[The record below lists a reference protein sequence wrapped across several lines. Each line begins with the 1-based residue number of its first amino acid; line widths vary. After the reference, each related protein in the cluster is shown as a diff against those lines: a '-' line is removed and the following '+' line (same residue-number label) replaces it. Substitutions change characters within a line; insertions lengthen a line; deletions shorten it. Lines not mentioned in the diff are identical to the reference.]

1 MRKVIKLPCAGT
13 VAGDD
18 SASSGTDS
26 GGKSDAR
33 RSCLFRV
40 KHVAGVCY
48 AAVCPGLKRLVE
60 FISNPPVPSAIVPL
74 VHILILLAALSLP
87 WGLSYDAV
95 RSRDTKEGPIVTLCG
110 LNPLDD
116 NIWHPAKDPYWY
128 DYYTWATPANDF
140 QPPPPDFSPPP
151 FPPPPPPSTVS
162 MPPHFGTAMGE
173 CLKFKE
179 VFDYSLDS
187 ELPKSLISSLP
198 NNTIFVAI
206 VIQDVDVKKFVAS
219 ALLNAWFGTTPAASH
234 KATNVNEGDS
244 ITERSF
250 NVLNNGSS
258 LVVNVNSA
266 EVIKIATKGI
276 NDQASKALDNVP
288 VFAERHLRMYPFD
301 KYRFHIRAS
310 FSLTDDDG
318 TSYRLPFVVAITQ
331 KGAGFQ
337 YYVRNPQKWYLVTK
351 DKNPAGSEVFF
362 TVWAKRPGITRFV
375 SIFIVLLMWCLAI
388 LTFTSA
394 TYAGFFGEEE
404 DITIDQATFAATVL
418 FALPALRNMQPS
430 IPAEVGLVVDM
441 SGFIWNMTMV
451 AVACM
456 IYLWVI
462 YSRLVWK
469 RRKTLQQGK
478 EVAQPQH
485 AQESAQQQ
493 QKEEKEEDQEKQQQQ
508 QQHSPGNR
516 FVALNPQT
524 PQPMIAGADS
534 PPSPSSAFLETRV

>member
-1 MRKVIKLPCAGT
+1 MQKMRKVIKLPCAGT
-13 VAGDD
+13 AAGDA

-48 AAVCPGLKRLVE
+48 AAVCSGLKRLVE

-87 WGLSYDAV
+87 WGLSYDAIS
-95 RSRDTKEGPIVTLCG
+95 SRDTKEGPIVTLCG

-116 NIWHPAKDPYWY
+116 NIWHPAEDPYSY
-128 DYYTWATPANDF
+128 DYYSFNVMPANDF
-140 QPPPPDFSPPP
+140 QPR
-151 FPPPPPPSTVS
+151 FPPPPQPPDSPPPPSAPS
-162 MPPHFGTAMGE
+162 MPPYVGTAMGE
-173 CLKFKE
+173 CLKFKD

-187 ELPKSLISSLP
+187 ELPKSLVRSLP
-198 NNTIFVAI
+198 SNTIFVAI

-219 ALLNAWFGTTPAASH
+219 ALLNVWFGTTPAASH
-234 KATNVNEGDS
+234 KATNVNKG
-244 ITERSF
+244 F
-250 NVLNNGSS
+250 NVLNDGSS

-310 FSLTDDDG
+310 FSLTDDNS

-337 YYVRNPQKWYLVTK
+337 YYVRNPQKRYLITK

-375 SIFIVLLMWCLAI
+375 SIFIVLLMWCLAVLI
-388 LTFTSA
+388 FTSA

-404 DITIDQATFAATVL
+404 DITIDEATFAATVL

-462 YSRLVWK
+462 YSRLVRK
-469 RRKTLQQGK
+469 RRKTLQQGR

-508 QQHSPGNR
+508 RSPGNQ
-516 FVALNPQT
+516 LLTWNPQN
-524 PQPMIAGADS
+524 PRPMIAGAAS
-534 PPSPSSAFLETRV
+534 PPSPSSASLETRV